1 MKLVFDTNIFISA
14 FAIHHSNGEKAIVRI
29 LEGIDSLII
38 SKEIINEVLC
48 VLSAKF
54 HRNSE
59 AISHT
64 ALYLSDL
71 AQIVKP
77 VKRIQILKDD
87 PDNRVLEC
95 AGQGKADAIVT
106 GDKAFLKLKEFEGIR
121 IISLKEYLEDYDSFP
136 SLDGF

>member
-1 MKLVFDTNIFISA
+1 VKLVFDTNIFISA
-14 FAIHHSNGEKAIVRI
+14 FAIPRSSAEKAILRI
-29 LEGIDSLII
+29 LEGSDSLII
-38 SKEIINEVLC
+38 SKEIINEVLF

-54 HRNSE
+54 HRDSE

-77 VKRIQILKDD
+77 VKRIQILEDA

-95 AGQGKADAIVT
+95 AVQGKADAIVT
-106 GDKAFLKLKEFEGIR
+106 GDKAFLKLKKFEGIR
-121 IISLKEYLEDYDSFP
+121 IMSLKEYLE
-136 SLDGF
+136 SLD

>member
-1 MKLVFDTNIFISA
+1 VKLVFDSNIFISA
-14 FAIHHSNGEKAIVRI
+14 FVIPYSKAAKAILRI
-29 LEGIDSLII
+29 IEGADSLII
-38 SKEIINEVLC
+38 SKEIINEVLS

-54 HRNSE
+54 HRDSE

-77 VKRIQILKDD
+77 VKRIHILKDD

-95 AGQGKADAIVT
+95 ALHGKADAIVT
-106 GDKAFLKLKEFEGIR
+106 GDKGMLKLKEFEGIR
-121 IISLKEYLEDYDSFP
+121 IISLKEYLE
-136 SLDGF
+136 G